1 MDLLAYAL
9 VIYLT
14 TALPILGWRSFG
26 AVFILLLLA
35 TWSATKYLDEI
46 TVSAGDGAAIGIL
59 VLGFLF
65 IGITAWVG
73 LFARSMSLIA
83 RQFGHFRPKS
93 FWIEAAVFALWLG
106 LMRVWGT
113 DILVAIST
121 ILGDLQ
127 R

>member
-1 MDLLAYAL
+1 MELMAYTL
-9 VIYLT
+9 VIYLA

-35 TWSATKYLDEI
+35 TWSAMKYLTE
-46 TVSAGDGAAIGIL
+46 TAVSPGDGVAMGIIVGGL
-59 VLGFLF
+59 LF
-65 IGITAWVG
+65 FGMTAWVG
-73 LFARSMSLIA
+73 LFARSMSLVA

-93 FWIEAAVFALWLG
+93 LWIEAAIFALWLV
-106 LMRVWGT
+106 LMRFWGT